1 MKYIDFETKVDSAI
15 FTRQELKLLHLK
27 VFDCQLSSWQK
38 NGYIIKIRNGVYT
51 FTKRIKEITGEEIAQ
66 KIYSPSYLSYEKALS
81 YYGFIP
87 EMVYAFTLATPKT
100 TRTFE
105 NEFGKFIY
113 HSIKKSLFFGY
124 QQIHVKSEPYLI
136 AEPEKA
142 LLDFL
147 YFKKSKIKAKED
159 IASFRFNWKSIK
171 EKVDVKKLKKYLKIF
186 NNKKLDK
193 IVAIFWEEGALH
205 A

>member
-1 MKYIDFETKVDSAI
+1 MPSGDPWFLVRIEIDNNTLPAGI
-15 FTRQELKLLHLK
+15 R
-27 VFDCQLSSWQK
+27 FD
-38 NGYIIKIRNGVYT
+38 
-51 FTKRIKEITGEEIAQ
+51 TGA
-66 KIYSPSYLSYEKALS
+66 
-81 YYGFIP
+81 GDG
-87 EMVYAFTLATPKT
+87 
-100 TRTFE
+100 R